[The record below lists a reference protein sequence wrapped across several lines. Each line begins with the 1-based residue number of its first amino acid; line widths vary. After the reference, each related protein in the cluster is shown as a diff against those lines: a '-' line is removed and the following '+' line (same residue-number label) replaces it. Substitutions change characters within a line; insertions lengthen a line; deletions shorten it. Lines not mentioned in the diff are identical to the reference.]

1 MRILLNRIRKSTFPI
16 FIGLGVFISF
26 PSLWAVA
33 SNSRNAINARYEGL
47 AGVNFALGGSPMD
60 VALNPANLYLTKGK
74 KNRIRFRNVT
84 RPSKAEGSVFRS
96 GPKFK
101 LYEF

>member
-1 MRILLNRIRKSTFPI
+1 MRILFNRIPKSTLPI

-33 SNSRNAINARYEGL
+33 SNSRNAINARYEGM

-60 VALNPANLYLTKGK
+60 VALNPANLYLMKGK
-74 KNRIRFRNVT
+74 K
-84 RPSKAEGSVFRS
+84 
-96 GPKFK
+96 
-101 LYEF
+101 